1 MDIRQIHWGDE
12 SAEKDSHLLSY
23 FVKSEALNRLTE
35 KRKSIIVGR
44 KGAGKS
50 ALLKKLNQTF
60 NENDIYT
67 INLTPNENSIRSI
80 LNDSDIID
88 SFGVE
93 IFFQYAWLRYI
104 YLEIAMFLGSN
115 PTGEQLSARCRNFY
129 LQEHRGKRDI
139 IETVKSLLTRIKI
152 KAGKLGDLGIDL
164 EKEIFNA
171 CEIET
176 IEGIIQEIYDIHSIQ
191 IIVLVDDLDLG
202 WDNSTTSNDMLL
214 GLLSASARIQSK
226 FHSIFPIISL
236 REDIYSIL
244 MSKTQ
249 HADKFRNIEK
259 IRWTKDNLINV
270 LDERIKYNFS
280 QDAPEQ
286 NSESQYFFHLVFP
299 QTIGTSN
306 TDNWL
311 IERTLSRPRELIQF
325 ARLYTELVEG
335 NRPDVEKLKEAESIY
350 SQMKLDDVCSE
361 FSHQYPDL
369 DKVMD
374 YWSSKLR
381 RKKYHLKYD
390 EIGEMIF
397 DIFEKCNCNAQWFLT
412 LKKEADIDGF
422 LKILYEVGIIGDFIL
437 GGAGGSR
444 TVYEYETVKGT
455 PTFDEIQIHPCFRI
469 ALDTVQRIRK
479 TSSPV
484 NQPDE

>member
-35 KRKSIIVGR
+35 KRKNVIVGR

-60 NENDIYT
+60 SENNIHT
-67 INLTPNENSIRSI
+67 INITPNENSIRSI
-80 LNDSDIID
+80 LNDTDIINN
-88 SFGVE
+88 FGAE
-93 IFFQYAWLRYI
+93 IFFQYVWLKYI
-104 YLEIAMFLGSN
+104 YHEIIMFFGAL
-115 PTGEQLSARCRNFY
+115 PTGEKLSARSRNFF
-129 LQEHRGKRDI
+129 LQQGGPRDI
-139 IETVKSLLTRIKI
+139 IETVGNILTRIKI

-164 EKEIFNA
+164 EKEILNA
-171 CEIET
+171 SEINI
-176 IEGIIQEIYDIHSIQ
+176 IEGIIKEVYDNHSLE

-202 WDNSTTSNDMLL
+202 WDNSKTSNDMLL
-214 GLLSASARIQSK
+214 GLLSASSKIQSK
-226 FHSIFPIISL
+226 FKSIFPIISL

-249 HADKFRNIEK
+249 HADKLRNIEK

-270 LDERIKYNFS
+270 LDERIKYNLH
-280 QDAPEQ
+280 PEELEEEV
-286 NSESQYFFHLVFP
+286 ESQHFFHLVFP

-325 ARLYTELVEG
+325 ARIYTELVEG
-335 NRPDVEKLKEAESIY
+335 DRPDAEKLKEAEYLY
-350 SQMKLDDVCSE
+350 SKMKLDDVCSE

-369 DKVMD
+369 DKVME
-374 YWSSKLR
+374 YWSSRLR

-397 DIFEKCNCNAQWFLT
+397 EIFDQCNCNSEWFLN
-412 LKKEADIDGF
+412 LKKNADIDGF
-422 LKILYEVGIIGDFIL
+422 LKILYEVGIVGDFIL

-444 TVYEYETVKGT
+444 TVYEYETIRS
-455 PTFDEIQIHPCFRI
+455 PNFEEIQIHPCFRI
-469 ALDTVQRIRK
+469 ALDTVQRIRS
-479 TSSPV
+479 TSSSV
-484 NQPDE
+484 NQTAQ